1 MKKIK
6 IFIITTELPAR
17 IGGAPVRNFNL
28 IKQIPKDMFSVS
40 LFTIVNSK
48 TKKFLPLVEKK
59 LNIPIYTV
67 PFKGFGLVKK
77 LYVSL
82 VKRVIPYMEEF
93 NGSAINGILLDKLN
107 EECPDI
113 IQLEEINA
121 YYVIKDILP
130 FIKENNIKIV
140 LDAHNVEQVA
150 FKESLKVFGFV
161 KKTIGKWILPNF
173 AKIENKAAKSV
184 DHIFTCSD
192 LDKAYFENVVSANK
206 ITVIPNGA
214 DIMFFKHEKQI
225 LKNTLLFMGGANYT
239 PNEEALQYYFFD
251 IHPLVKK
258 IIPNVKIYV
267 LCGKP
272 PQWIKKIARND
283 SSITLPGFVVDV
295 REYLNKTKICVAPI
309 KSGSGT
315 SLKILEYMSMG
326 KPVVATS
333 MGARGLEVERY
344 KNILIA
350 DNPHD
355 FANKIVWLIENPK
368 EAKKIGERARKL
380 VKEKYDWKLII
391 ERVESVYLKITN
403 EIN

>member
-1 MKKIK
+1 MEKIK

-40 LFTIVNSK
+40 LFTIIDSK
-48 TKKFLPLVEKK
+48 TKKILSTVEKE
-59 LNIPIYTV
+59 LDIPIYTL
-67 PFKGFGLVKK
+67 PFKGFSLIKK
-77 LYVSL
+77 IWISL
-82 VKRVIPYMEEF
+82 LKRIIPYMEEYKE
-93 NGSAINGILLDKLN
+93 SGITNVLLNKIN
-107 EECPDI
+107 EEHPDI
-113 IQLEEINA
+113 IQLEMINA
-121 YYVIKDILP
+121 YYVIEDIIP

-140 LDAHNVEQVA
+140 LDAHNVEQTA
-150 FKESLKVFGFV
+150 FKEAIKVFSLI
-161 KKTIGKWILPNF
+161 KKIVGKWIFSIF

-192 LDKAYFENVVSANK
+192 LDKAYFENVVSADK
-206 ITVIPNGA
+206 ITVIPNGV
-214 DIMFFKHEKQI
+214 DITFFRPKKQV
-225 LKNTLLFMGGANYT
+225 LENTLLFMGGTQYP
-239 PNEEALQYYFFD
+239 PNDEALQYYFSD
-251 IHPLVKK
+251 IHPLIKK
-258 IIPNVKIYV
+258 TIHDVKIYV

-272 PQWIKKIARND
+272 PQWLIKIACKD
-283 SSITLPGFVVDV
+283 SSIILPGFVIDV
-295 REYLNKTKICVAPI
+295 REYLNRAKICIAPI

-315 SLKILEYMSMG
+315 SLKILEYMAME
-326 KPVVATS
+326 KPVVSTS
-333 MGARGLEVERY
+333 MGARGLEVESY

-391 ERVESVYLKITN
+391 EKVASVYRKITN
-403 EIN
+403 EAN